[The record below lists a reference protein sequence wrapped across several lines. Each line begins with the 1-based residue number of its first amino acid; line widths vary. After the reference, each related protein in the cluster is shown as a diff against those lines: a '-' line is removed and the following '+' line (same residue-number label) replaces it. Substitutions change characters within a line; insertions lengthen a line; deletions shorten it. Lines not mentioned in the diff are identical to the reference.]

1 MNILRFIFGIFRQGG
16 LVTTIRENRLMLGF
30 IVSSVLVAV
39 LGGALYGFARGVGID
54 FAERSARGRSRI

>member
-1 MNILRFIFGIFRQGG
+1 MNILRSIFGIFRRGG
-16 LVTTIRENRLMLGF
+16 LVTTIKENRPRLGF

-39 LGGALYGFARGVGID
+39 LGGALHGFAMGVGID